1 MDGYAASIDFRLRK
15 LPPLLAVF
23 SSSEG
28 TFMLNRKLLSS
39 IVPIIIESPLLF
51 YPPPVLEVAV
61 GGLLLKRFLWSLSE
75 LSLSSEI
82 S

>member
-1 MDGYAASIDFRLRK
+1 MVGCGASIDFRLIK

-28 TFMLNRKLLSS
+28 TFMLKRKLLSS
-39 IVPIIIESPLLF
+39 IVPIIIERPLLF
-51 YPPPVLEVAV
+51 PPPVLEVAV